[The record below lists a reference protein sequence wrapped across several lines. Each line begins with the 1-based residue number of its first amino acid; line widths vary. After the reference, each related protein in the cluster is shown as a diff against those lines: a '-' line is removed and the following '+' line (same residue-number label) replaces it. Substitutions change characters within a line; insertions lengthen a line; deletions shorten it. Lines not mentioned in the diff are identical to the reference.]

1 MQAKLLFTRLNFRR
15 PSTTLRQ
22 FPLTCFLFHSKAFY
36 SDLVTKEPLITPKR
50 IINKTPGLNLSIS
63 ERASNRLAE
72 IYRNSKENLRI
83 SVESGGCHGF
93 Q

>member
-72 IYRNSKENLRI
+72 IYRNMWKVVDVTVSSTI
-83 SVESGGCHGF
+83 
-93 Q
+93 